1 MDLHGIREDYSKR
14 QLSEEDCAA
23 DPLVQF
29 EQWLNEAITAQVN
42 EPTAVNV
49 AAVGTDGRPNS
60 RMVLLKEV
68 NPERAVSGRTPV
80 CRADVFLARAG
91 TAGAR

>member
-29 EQWLNEAITAQVN
+29 EQWLKDRKSV
-42 EPTAVNV
+42 V
-49 AAVGTDGRPNS
+49 
-60 RMVLLKEV
+60 
-68 NPERAVSGRTPV
+68 
-80 CRADVFLARAG
+80 
-91 TAGAR
+91 

>member
-29 EQWLNEAITAQVN
+29 EQWLNEAMTAQVN

-68 NPERAVSGRTPV
+68 NPRVLCFSPTTK
-80 CRADVFLARAG
+80 AG
-91 TAGAR
+91 KGSLWPHTRLPR